1 MLKGLRLLFQLV
13 LVLIFLFFFGLPAF
27 KQYLAMEVMVVAYIV
42 PNGQDLFKVA
52 SDFASKHRKELVKT
66 SKWDELK
73 MKYPDIIL
81 KVVDAIMFK
90 E

>member
-1 MLKGLRLLFQLV
+1 MAADKYNVTKLRE
-13 LVLIFLFFFGLPAF
+13 ICIRHF
-27 KQYLAMEVMVVAYIV
+27 KNHLSLDNAMEVMVVAYIV
-42 PNGQDLFKVA
+42 PNGQNLFKVA